1 MQSMLKQGGGIG
13 KNIMGGIPNFKSANA
28 QDRRK
33 NRKQKNRLKK
43 RRKR

>member
-1 MQSMLKQGGGIG
+1 MLRQGGGIG
-13 KNIMGGIPNFKSANA
+13 KNIMGSIPNFKSSNA
-28 QDRRK
+28 QDKRK